1 MGIDLRENLSNCDMH
16 FIVNYILKRRKGGG
30 RGKEGERRRGG
41 GGSGGSGDSRGSG
54 GSSSY

>member
-1 MGIDLRENLSNCDMH
+1 MH